1 MIRKRMTKKVLCIF
15 LATMLGTVTGCGN
28 SAKVAGLG
36 SLEMEDKKDKDT
48 LKENPDEGDKK
59 IGTLGGNKGDSDK
72 APGGAEED
80 GRKPSGEPDATPTPK
95 PTKEPDK
102 TPTPKPTKAPDPTPT
117 PKPTKAP
124 DPTPVPDAVPRLET
138 EKYSNDVF
146 RMTIPKGWK
155 VKYAMTPLGNNAMNI
170 GICAEDPY
178 NANNRLVFVV
188 DLEPY
193 FTSVADKKAA
203 LPYLPSYME
212 WAPVLKDGNPT
223 AENIMREWSSIYTIA
238 QIEGVLDT
246 YFLNWLYYDTIDT
259 TEQMLPNGAFA
270 TSCAAAATVPGSD
283 DLYLFYIQAYM
294 YYRAASV
301 VFPETYASAP
311 IMIISYNGTQ
321 ATAYNTQV
329 LSDCLCS
336 IEIEDK
342 YLKSGYAPADEE
354 ATPEFESLMDWSSF
368 PGFSS
373 AVNP

>member
-1 MIRKRMTKKVLCIF
+1 MIRKQIVKGLSGVL
-15 LATMLGTVTGCGN
+15 LGVMVLTGTACGN
-28 SAKVAGLG
+28 SVKVAGLG
-36 SLEMEDKKDKDT
+36 SLEMEEKKDKDT
-48 LKENPDEGDKK
+48 IKENPDEGDNN
-59 IGTLGGNKGDSDK
+59 IGTLGGNKGDSGK
-72 APGGAEED
+72 MPGGSEED
-80 GRKPSGEPDATPTPK
+80 GKNPSGEPDATPTPK

-117 PKPTKAP
+117 
-124 DPTPVPDAVPRLET
+124 PDAVPRLET

-223 AENIMREWSSIYTIA
+223 VENIMREWSSIYTIA

-259 TEQMLPNGAFA
+259 TEQTLPNGAFE

-294 YYRAASV
+294 YYRAASM
-301 VFPETYASAP
+301 VFPETYASSP